1 MLKRKVVF
9 LYTEIATYF
18 TSCVDELSMNVEIHV
33 IRYPVNKEAPFEF
46 RGENS
51 QVKFY
56 ERNNYSYA
64 ELLKLIDSIKPNAIF
79 CSGWIDKD
87 YLRICKAYYGKIP
100 TVLCMDTKWKGSVKQ
115 IAASFLSPFVIKNKF
130 THAWVPGNSQKQFA
144 LKLGI
149 QESKIKLGYYCA
161 DTNYF
166 TKCYSAFKESKV
178 QSYPKKLLYVG
189 RYYDFKGITD
199 LWTAFIAFQ
208 AEYPNDWELW
218 CLGTGDIEPIEHDKI
233 KHFGFVQPNEL
244 SKYIEQC
251 GAFVLPSRFE
261 PWGVVVHEYTAAGLP
276 IVLSSEVGAK
286 EAFLEEGKNGFEF
299 NASDINDLKEKLKK
313 LFTLSNESLN
323 LMSEHSNK
331 LSQQLTIEKWCTTA
345 LEIIK

>member
-1 MLKRKVVF
+1 MQFKRIVF

-18 TSCVDELSMNVEIHV
+18 TSCIDELSKYAEIHV
-33 IRYPVNKEAPFEF
+33 VRFPINKEAPFEF
-46 RGENS
+46 KTEHS
-51 QVKFY
+51 SIKFY
-56 ERNNYSYA
+56 ERNDYSYS
-64 ELLKLIDSIKPNAIF
+64 ELLKLVNSINPDAIF

-87 YLRICKAYYGKIP
+87 YLKICKTYFGKIP
-100 TVLCMDTKWKGSVKQ
+100 TVLCMDTKWNGNVKQ
-115 IAASFLSPFVIKNKF
+115 RIASILSPFVISNKF
-130 THAWVPGNSQKQFA
+130 SHAWVPGNAQKQFA

-149 QESKIKLGYYCA
+149 KESKIKLGYYCA

-166 TKCYSAFKESKV
+166 ITCFSESKPNKTKL
-178 QSYPKKLLYVG
+178 YPKRLLYVG

-199 LWTAFIAFQ
+199 LWTAFVDLQ
-208 AEYPNDWELW
+208 TEQPNDWELW
-218 CLGTGDIEPIEHDKI
+218 CLGTGDIKPIQHAKI

-244 SKYIEQC
+244 KKYIEQC

-261 PWGVVVHEYTAAGLP
+261 PWAVVVHEFAAAGMPL
-276 IVLSSEVGAK
+276 ILSSEVGAK
-286 EAFLEEGKNGFEF
+286 ELFLKHEENGFEF
-299 NASDINDLKEKLKK
+299 EAGSINDLKEKLKK

-323 LMSEHSNK
+323 LMSERSNL